1 MIYQTFLFSMW
12 FQLHLFQQKVIK
24 TIIIEKK
31 IIEYQIIEYHSLN
44 LFFREGSGNGLLVIS
59 EYQIRGIDNLSIIC
73 TKDIVLIFSI
83 SGRQMSNFLH
93 PFNFFL
99 LY

>member
-1 MIYQTFLFSMW
+1 MTYQTFLFSMW
-12 FQLHLFQQKVIK
+12 FQHLFQQKVIK

-31 IIEYQIIEYHSLN
+31 IIEYHSLN